1 MLFTAV
7 DQILVPHFCLWVL
20 WRTVLG
26 VMPGVVGCCS
36 RYFSGSGRVR
46 LEPLSPM
53 QAILEFVD
61 GPSITMKAKPRAEV
75 TTLAC
80 HPPLS
85 EWLIRLDGFSRF
97 SDEENL

>member
-1 MLFTAV
+1 
-7 DQILVPHFCLWVL
+7 
-20 WRTVLG
+20 
-26 VMPGVVGCCS
+26 
-36 RYFSGSGRVR
+36 
-46 LEPLSPM
+46 M